1 MNAILGEMPIHTIET
16 ADDPR
21 LSAYRDLTD
30 IALRKKTEPENG
42 IYIAES
48 TKIIE
53 RAVAC
58 GHTPVSILMA
68 ENWLSKMR
76 ILLPSISDNDFAGI
90 DVFTGTHE
98 VLEEL
103 TGFHVHR
110 GALAEMIRPVPQS
123 LEAVLE
129 GTKRVVVLE
138 NIVDHTNVGAIFR
151 AAAGLGVDAILVT
164 PECADPLYR
173 RSIRVSM
180 GSVFTLPWTRI
191 PNWPGSI
198 DSLKELGF
206 HTVAISPQNIGGQQ
220 SQDLREFAA
229 GAHDRIALIL
239 GTEGEGLTAASLEA
253 CDQSVHISMSN
264 GVSSLNVASASAVVF
279 WALREYLA

>member
-1 MNAILGEMPIHTIET
+1 MPIHLIES
-16 ADDPR
+16 AGDPR

-30 IALRKKTEPENG
+30 VVLRKKSEPENG
-42 IYIAES
+42 VYIAES
-48 TKIIE
+48 AKIIE

-68 ENWLSKMR
+68 ENWLAKMR
-76 ILLPSISDNDFAGI
+76 LLLPSISDNNFGDI
-90 DVFTGTHE
+90 DVFIGSHD

-110 GALAEMIRPVPQS
+110 GALAEMVRPPTPS
-123 LEAVLE
+123 IESVLNQA
-129 GTKRVVVLE
+129 KRVVVLE

-151 AAAGLGVDAILVT
+151 AAAGLGIDAILVT

-191 PNWPGSI
+191 PDWPSSI
-198 DSLKELGF
+198 SDLKEQGF
-206 HTVAISPQNIGGQQ
+206 HTVAISPQNIGGQA
-220 SQDLREFAA
+220 SQDLRRFA
-229 GAHDRIALIL
+229 GLPHDRIALIL
-239 GTEGEGLTAASLEA
+239 GTEGEGLTAASLDN
-253 CDQSVHISMSN
+253 CDQSVHIPMSN
-264 GVSSLNVASASAVVF
+264 DVSSLNVASAAAVVF
-279 WALREYLA
+279 WALQGAE

>member
-1 MNAILGEMPIHTIET
+1 MPIHLIET
-16 ADDPR
+16 AGDPR

-30 IALRKKTEPENG
+30 VVLRKKSEPENG
-42 IYIAES
+42 VYIAES
-48 TKIIE
+48 AKIIE

-58 GHTPVSILMA
+58 GHTPISILMA
-68 ENWLSKMR
+68 ENWLAKMR
-76 ILLPSISDNDFAGI
+76 LLLPSISDNDFGDI
-90 DVFTGTHE
+90 DVFIGSHD

-110 GALAEMIRPVPQS
+110 GALAEMVRPPTPSVES
-123 LEAVLE
+123 VLNPA
-129 GTKRVVVLE
+129 KRVVVLE

-151 AAAGLGVDAILVT
+151 AAAGLGIDAILVT

-191 PNWPGSI
+191 PAWPSSI
-198 DSLKELGF
+198 NTLKEQGF

-220 SQDLREFAA
+220 SQDLRKFTELP
-229 GAHDRIALIL
+229 HDRIALIL
-239 GTEGEGLTAASLEA
+239 GTEGEGLTAASLDN
-253 CDQSVHISMSN
+253 CDQSVHIPMSN
-264 GVSSLNVASASAVVF
+264 DVSSLNVASAAAVVF
-279 WALREYLA
+279 WALQGTD

>member
-1 MNAILGEMPIHTIET
+1 MREMPIHLIET

-30 IALRKKTEPENG
+30 VALRKKSEPENG
-42 IYIAES
+42 VYIAES
-48 TKIIE
+48 AKIIE

-58 GHTPVSILMA
+58 RHTPVSILMA
-68 ENWLSKMR
+68 ENWLAKMR
-76 ILLPSISDNDFAGI
+76 LLLPSISDNDFGDI
-90 DVFTGTHE
+90 DVFIGSHD

-110 GALAEMIRPVPQS
+110 GALAEMVRPPMPS
-123 LEAVLE
+123 IESVLD
-129 GTKRVVVLE
+129 TAKRVVVLE

-151 AAAGLGVDAILVT
+151 AAAGLGIDAILVT

-191 PNWPGSI
+191 PAWPSSI
-198 DSLKELGF
+198 NDLKEQGF
-206 HTVAISPQNIGGQQ
+206 HTVAISPQNIGGQA
-220 SQDLREFAA
+220 SQDLRRFAEFS
-229 GAHDRIALIL
+229 HDRIALIL
-239 GTEGEGLTAASLEA
+239 GTEGEGLTAASLDN
-253 CDQSVHISMSN
+253 CDQSVHIPMSN
-264 GVSSLNVASASAVVF
+264 DVSSLNVASAAAVVF
-279 WALREYLA
+279 WALQGAD

>member
-1 MNAILGEMPIHTIET
+1 MREMPIHLIET

-30 IALRKKTEPENG
+30 VALRKKSEPENG
-42 IYIAES
+42 VYIAES
-48 TKIIE
+48 AKIIE

-68 ENWLSKMR
+68 ENWLAKMR
-76 ILLPSISDNDFAGI
+76 LLLPSISDNDFGDIA
-90 DVFTGTHE
+90 VFIGSHD

-110 GALAEMIRPVPQS
+110 GALAEMVRPPMPS
-123 LEAVLE
+123 IESVLD
-129 GTKRVVVLE
+129 TAKRVVVLE

-191 PNWPGSI
+191 PNWPSSI
-198 DSLKELGF
+198 NDLKEQGF
-206 HTVAISPQNIGGQQ
+206 HTVAISPQNIGGQA
-220 SQDLREFAA
+220 SQDLRRFAEFS
-229 GAHDRIALIL
+229 HDRIALIL
-239 GTEGEGLTAASLEA
+239 GTEGEGLTAASLDN
-253 CDQSVHISMSN
+253 CDQSVHIPMSN
-264 GVSSLNVASASAVVF
+264 DVSSLNVASAAAVVF
-279 WALREYLA
+279 WALQGAD

>member
-1 MNAILGEMPIHTIET
+1 MGEMPIHLIES
-16 ADDPR
+16 AGDPR

-30 IALRKKTEPENG
+30 VVLRKKSEPENG
-42 IYIAES
+42 VYIAES
-48 TKIIE
+48 AKIIE

-68 ENWLSKMR
+68 ENWLAKMR
-76 ILLPSISDNDFAGI
+76 LLLPSISDNDFGDI
-90 DVFTGTHE
+90 DVFIGSHD

-110 GALAEMIRPVPQS
+110 GALAEMVRPPTPS
-123 LEAVLE
+123 IESVLDKA
-129 GTKRVVVLE
+129 KRVVVLE

-151 AAAGLGVDAILVT
+151 AAAGLGIDAILVT

-191 PNWPGSI
+191 PNWPSSI
-198 DSLKELGF
+198 NDLKEQGF
-206 HTVAISPQNIGGQQ
+206 HTVAISPQNIGGQA
-220 SQDLREFAA
+220 SQGLRRFAELE
-229 GAHDRIALIL
+229 HDRIALIL
-239 GTEGEGLTAASLEA
+239 GTEGEGLTAASLDN
-253 CDQSVHISMSN
+253 CDQSVHIPMSN
-264 GVSSLNVASASAVVF
+264 DVSSLNVASAAAVVF
-279 WALREYLA
+279 WALQGTD

>member
-1 MNAILGEMPIHTIET
+1 MPIHIIET
-16 ADDPR
+16 ASDPR

-30 IALRKKTEPENG
+30 VALRKKSEPENG
-42 IYIAES
+42 VYIAES
-48 TKIIE
+48 AKIIE

-68 ENWLSKMR
+68 ENWLAKMR
-76 ILLPSISDNDFAGI
+76 LLLPSISDNDFGSI
-90 DVFTGTHE
+90 DVFIGSHD

-110 GALAEMIRPVPQS
+110 GALAEMVRPDTAS
-123 LEAVLE
+123 LESVLH
-129 GTKRVVVLE
+129 GAQRVVILE

-151 AAAGLGVDAILVT
+151 AAAGLGIDAILVT

-191 PNWPGSI
+191 PNWPSSI
-198 DSLKELGF
+198 NELKEQGF
-206 HTVAISPQNIGGQQ
+206 HTVAVSPQNIGGQQ
-220 SQDLREFAA
+220 SQDLRQFT
-229 GAHDRIALIL
+229 GVSHDRIALIL
-239 GTEGEGLTAASLEA
+239 GTEGEGLTAASLDN
-253 CDQSVHISMSN
+253 CDQSVHIPMSN
-264 GVSSLNVASASAVVF
+264 DVSSLNVASAAAVVF
-279 WALREYLA
+279 WALQGTD